1 MANENTQDLAVLGFR
16 VESNNAVNI
25 INGVTQALKDL
36 DAQAKITDAALEQK
50 ITAALANMAE
60 AARSLGSS
68 KATEGIHNFTSA
80 IEELTKTKDFAG
92 IIKGGVDALRSS
104 GFETLAKNY
113 GQALT
118 SLSNVFTSTD
128 NTIKGAVAGLQ
139 RSASGAIKDRDIT
152 SIRGYVNI
160 LEDAMA
166 QLNLFIEKPK
176 KIPEGVSKNDV
187 EAARDNMKAM
197 MIYVRQYMS
206 AIENASEGENKKNH
220 EARWSRD
227 AQLAISEVTRTYNDF
242 QKQYQTLLPGTLQT
256 LKLHA
261 VIDNIDEVMEKLHP
275 SVDVKIDTA
284 SINSIGSLVAS
295 LEKLKT
301 MDVSINVPTAAI
313 NSMRTQIMKAFENE
327 PLQVPIAFTIGS
339 KVVSRTVTAK
349 DQGVAPVVHEIA
361 EDAKKAGA
369 ETKKA
374 KISIEGLEQDRKEFL
389 DDLMSEVEEF
399 DDLSKKWFPKG
410 QDLLT
415 PLFNEAMAGGED
427 QLKKLK
433 GILTKIGYEKEG
445 IQMFLD
451 QTMPGYQ
458 QDDKEPPKIELPK
471 VEPPKETETIVTE
484 YETSFQNALE
494 KLKGVASSYTSDLT
508 HLITFHPSFLFTE
521 EDERKSK
528 EALQKLAGLLT
539 SKKAEKLANAP
550 MLGAVNLDAFKNSLS
565 DAQEAYDALVAH
577 IDLEENMPHLSF
589 AKNTPGGGFM
599 TQLNQA
605 FDQLVAKPKNI
616 TVAPEHITVDRSD
629 AVMKFAQNDIIMP
642 VDDLTIAPS
651 AIYIDNKALANIAK
665 GSFENIVLPTDNVS
679 LFPKTVSVVTTTA
692 ETIKADQNTIEAVI
706 KSATLMPQAVKF
718 DLSQAAK
725 KDLLVKA
732 KIKIAPTAA
741 TVDSEAAKQIVG
753 TSKTAIKIQS
763 KINIDPLPGDE
774 IEKMGLL
781 VTQINNVDVAY
792 GQLLGTVRTLRD
804 TVRETETAMSNELR
818 GLIKGE
824 QHKAAAKIK
833 DPEKAAAADAEK
845 IKKKAEAEKAARDA
859 LAQAQAELQ
868 ELHNRYQFNPEQNSM
883 DRRKEAKENLD
894 LSKKLEREAGN
905 VANNINEQLDSNTK
919 VQVAFNDKLKQT
931 DRTVQEL
938 TNNLKAE
945 AKAMR
950 DKAKVDAAA
959 ILNTAKA
966 EAAMKGF
973 SASVTTAGIEIV
985 KLGRIIPTSLVDP
998 FKQARAE
1005 LGETGSRLA
1014 DFGRMF
1020 GMYFS
1025 GRTVINYFRQAAES
1039 ANAFGMEIR
1048 RIQSLATD
1056 FDFTN
1061 LRNELMDIDARFGNV
1076 IHNANALYWAY
1087 SSGVRGTEKE
1097 LANFVEVMSKTST
1110 TIKSDIM
1117 PTVDA
1122 ATSIMNAWNLSAGSA
1137 AEIGDLLFSIIK
1149 YGKSNAQ
1156 QLTTSLGHVVAPA
1169 AALNV
1174 NLDELGATIATLT
1187 KTMKTNRALTYL
1199 SNILGKMAS
1208 PTKQVQEAAAEM
1220 GIELSA
1226 TAIKARGF
1234 AQTLADIRR
1243 VTGGDIGKI
1252 AKLFPDLR
1260 GQRAAITLLSTQYKD
1275 FEQQLENMRD
1285 KAGAMEEAL
1294 GKITDTPEAQ
1304 LKAIRNTISMISIG
1318 AGDAVNTT
1326 ITLGGLLGP
1335 ILEKINKL
1343 EHGGRELLGHL
1354 TASVGATVGLA
1365 VASRALAAA
1374 QFGAAQ
1380 AAYQMAAAANET
1392 HKVELSN
1399 ALLAEK
1405 RLIDEKGLAVAA
1417 LKREL
1422 SEKKNNDDLLRS
1434 LREQAI
1440 AMKDQSQQARQRLT
1454 DAKQTLNIED
1464 QMLKRRME
1472 DRAVAVGTS
1481 RTRLASLGEW
1491 LNDLQTGDA
1500 QKKLLADINLV
1511 KRLQAD
1517 ISISQATLSDEEAQL
1532 VGKYRNIIQPLVE
1545 QETEARKRMMEAME
1559 SGDVESFEN
1568 QKSFLNYILQQIKT
1582 NTGISGQMAQY
1593 DTQGRLLE
1601 QETRRVMLAEMQKGL
1616 VAGQNYEHSLLIQF
1630 VEDEIKTEKTKLAT
1644 LQSDLD
1650 VLKQNHATNDEI
1662 RTQLDAITKQT
1673 AIVNELDAKRL
1684 EIQTQIEQRERSLTG
1699 RGREQLQILSDIQKE
1714 AQQKLQ
1720 LDTEDVEN
1728 LQKNLDIEMRR
1739 ASFIGGATLEATKAS
1754 VAARM
1759 QEHNVVLQLNTLERE
1774 RETLIDK
1781 EGNLINESAE
1791 AAERIAAIDKERVEL
1806 QSKLVKLQQ
1815 QYVELGIKAGS
1826 ERARNMRV
1834 AGWNGELDG
1843 LVKSLARDKGVV
1855 KEAVKAMSA
1864 EVGKGIFGG
1873 SLGGRGM
1880 QGLAIASTMIP
1891 GLGRYGMG
1899 ASMLASLGV
1908 FDKAASGITR
1918 LTAGTLRLFNST
1930 EKLQKQ
1936 GVMSLSKGVEDL
1948 TRSLMTSRLTLKG
1961 FKVSVDAI
1969 AASGKGQALAG
1980 AIAGKAG
1987 LAIGIGMLVGTLLYK
2002 GLKSY
2007 FTNHQGPFDEV
2018 FEKMLGVGDSKNYG
2032 DMLDM
2037 RIENMRHE
2045 RQANEEMQR
2054 ELRRMLKI
2062 QKERVTILEEQKTV
2076 VENMANMQEALH
2088 KLERIDGIEKIRN
2101 DIRSTTENLVNMQ
2114 KDEQNWT
2121 SWWQELLFARRAYVA
2136 NYDEIVNE
2144 LQKSIPE
2151 ERAKLEK
2158 LTGTLA
2164 DSFKSLF
2171 LGAAEYRFQALNEL
2185 LESDR
2190 TAAFTP
2196 ALDENGKLGM
2206 AEKMVSMS
2214 VGRIASLLKLDDIA
2228 GQSTDQIRE
2237 MIRQRMSHLTI
2248 ANEAAQAK
2256 LINAQIN
2263 LKDPKLIKDDKKFK
2277 EAEENVKKLEENANA
2292 TKKELDDFESNIRA
2306 SMSDFYT
2313 KVINRSEALVNK
2325 TLEQIKKDNKQVK
2338 VFNARTNFDS
2348 TLRVTSIHIEMIR
2361 NAIEKIEEDYR
2372 NGVGVFS
2379 QLNNTE
2385 RKQVFQ
2391 SQVDKLTDALHDQMI
2406 SRVNILKGAM
2416 DSIANLVTSI
2426 SNDAVSGNKSL
2437 FEFRMSNPLYT
2448 GMRPKLMK
2456 QRMQMLN
2463 QMLQGE
2469 NGVYAQRMKAFE
2481 TMNLRMDVR
2490 DYAGA
2495 AKALADAQAFGK
2507 TALGYE
2513 KEKYELI
2520 KRQADIQRS
2529 IGQSMYQLAATL
2541 QGQFSSTAQTAV
2553 DAYSQEAIRLQLRR
2567 IGENIAPAIDASAQV
2582 KEAQFYEQL
2591 MQKDRQF
2598 GQDLMMAGE
2607 RLAQRVQEESR
2618 NARLNAEAAKTMTD
2632 AATKIDGAAHVF
2644 ERTMSNPKPMFKVKR
2659 I

>member
-16 VESNNAVNI
+16 VNSNGAEKV
-25 INGVTQALKDL
+25 ING
-36 DAQAKITDAALEQK
+36 ITDALGDLNIAMEASDEALGKKLDTILTHSGKVARDISAAAFALKGFQDLAKFAEASKSLK
-50 ITAALANMAE
+50 IESQNINAAVAALNESGINTLANKFK
-60 AARSLGSS
+60 
-68 KATEGIHNFTSA
+68 KAIAVFEGGDRILDYSIN
-80 IEELTKTKDFAG
+80 I
-92 IIKGGVDALRSS
+92 VDNNDKKVLD
-104 GFETLAKNY
+104 TLAKSHEI
-113 GQALT
+113 
-118 SLSNVFTSTD
+118 SLD
-128 NTIKGAVAGLQ
+128 GNTTKLISDLKEVLNKITNGVSAKLVPDPQSLAELQQEVAQGITPAVKFDQKAPQIVKDLYATINAEIAKRGDK
-139 RSASGAIKDRDIT
+139 GAIKIPLAFSFGTAT
-152 SIRGYVNI
+152 SANQELVKEAREKVKKDKAIDAIREGIKDAMKADKTLKAEWQDENGKSI
-160 LEDAMA
+160 LEQVLEKAVLGSPNAIDKITNAFRQGLDWSEKGINESLDKA
-166 QLNLFIEKPK
+166 EITKTPYGRLIDRGLADIPADVARYLNGMEAKL
-176 KIPEGVSKNDV
+176 V
-187 EAARDNMKAM
+187 EATKGIKEAVTIKPQIVPPTQTAGDAKN
-197 MIYVRQYMS
+197 YVGGL
-206 AIENASEGENKKNH
+206 AELVKDVKLPPTKKVTV
-220 EARWSRD
+220 EAPK
-227 AQLAISEVTRTYNDF
+227 V
-242 QKQYQTLLPGTLQT
+242 
-256 LKLHA
+256 
-261 VIDNIDEVMEKLHP
+261 VIDTKNAEKTINEKNLKVAVDGIKVEPATIWVDKANAEVKLLQVQLVADWPDVVVHPQNIFV
-275 SVDVKIDTA
+275 DTA
-284 SINSIGSLVAS
+284 SVPV
-295 LEKLKT
+295 EKIKPANGAEELPLTIK
-301 MDVSINVPTAAI
+301 
-313 NSMRTQIMKAFENE
+313 KA
-327 PLQVPIAFTIGS
+327 
-339 KVVSRTVTAK
+339 TVT
-349 DQGVAPVVHEIA
+349 P
-361 EDAKKAGA
+361 
-369 ETKKA
+369 
-374 KISIEGLEQDRKEFL
+374 
-389 DDLMSEVEEF
+389 MSV
-399 DDLSKKWFPKG
+399 
-410 QDLLT
+410 
-415 PLFNEAMAGGED
+415 
-427 QLKKLK
+427 
-433 GILTKIGYEKEG
+433 
-445 IQMFLD
+445 
-451 QTMPGYQ
+451 
-458 QDDKEPPKIELPK
+458 
-471 VEPPKETETIVTE
+471 
-484 YETSFQNALE
+484 
-494 KLKGVASSYTSDLT
+494 
-508 HLITFHPSFLFTE
+508 
-521 EDERKSK
+521 
-528 EALQKLAGLLT
+528 
-539 SKKAEKLANAP
+539 
-550 MLGAVNLDAFKNSLS
+550 
-565 DAQEAYDALVAH
+565 
-577 IDLEENMPHLSF
+577 
-589 AKNTPGGGFM
+589 
-599 TQLNQA
+599 
-605 FDQLVAKPKNI
+605 
-616 TVAPEHITVDRSD
+616 TVD
-629 AVMKFAQNDIIMP
+629 
-642 VDDLTIAPS
+642 
-651 AIYIDNKALANIAK
+651 LANIAK
-665 GSFENIVLPTDNVS
+665 D
-679 LFPKTVSVVTTTA
+679 
-692 ETIKADQNTIEAVI
+692 AVKVAGKKVAI
-706 KSATLMPQAVKF
+706 SPQSITLDVPQAITKNSILRLAKPLGVSADMIVKPNK
-718 DLSQAAK
+718 LSVPDDYVGK
-725 KDLLVKA
+725 LDKPISV
-732 KIKIAPTAA
+732 TA
-741 TVDSEAAKQIVG
+741 
-753 TSKTAIKIQS
+753 

-781 VTQINNVDVAY
+781 VTQINNVNTAY
-792 GQLLGTVRTLRD
+792 GTLLGTVRNLRD
-804 TVRETETAMSNELR
+804 DIREIEGSMSKELR

-845 IKKKAEAEKAARDA
+845 IKKKAEAEKAALDA

-868 ELHNRYQFNPEQNSM
+868 ELHKRYQFNPEQNSM

-894 LSKKLEREAGN
+894 LAKKLEREAGD
-905 VANNINEQLDSNTK
+905 VAANRDDRQQSYLKVEAQFNATLSQKNE
-919 VQVAFNDKLKQT
+919 
-931 DRTVQEL
+931 TVQEL
-938 TNNLKAE
+938 TKNLKAE
-945 AKAMR
+945 ATAMR
-950 DKAKVDAAA
+950 NMAKVDAAA

-966 EAAMKGF
+966 EAAMRGF

-1020 GMYFS
+1020 GLYFS

-1097 LANFVEVMSKTST
+1097 LANFVEIMSKTST

-1275 FEQQLENMRD
+1275 FEQQLENMRG

-1440 AMKDQSQQARQRLT
+1440 AMKDQSQKARQRLT

-1472 DRAVAVGTS
+1472 DRAVSVGTS
-1481 RTRLASLGEW
+1481 RTRLASLGSW

-1545 QETEARKRMMEAME
+1545 QEGEARKRMMEAME

-1673 AIVNELDAKRL
+1673 AVVNELDAKRL

-1699 RGREQLQILSDIQKE
+1699 RGQEQLQILSNIQKE

-1774 RETLIDK
+1774 RETLVDK
-1781 EGNLINESAE
+1781 EGKLINESAA
-1791 AAERIAAIDKERVEL
+1791 AAERVAAIDKERVAL
-1806 QSKLVKLQQ
+1806 QEKLVSLQQ
-1815 QYVELGIKAGS
+1815 RYMELGIKAGS

-1843 LVKSLARDKGVV
+1843 LIKSLARDKGVV

-1873 SLGGRGM
+1873 MLGGRGM

-1948 TRSLMTSRLTLKG
+1948 TRSLMTSRLTLNG

-2164 DSFKSLF
+2164 DNFKSLF

-2529 IGQSMYQLAATL
+2529 IGQSMYSLAATL